1 MENRRN
7 QEKTEQQLQKVTET
21 QKQTQGEIMSQL
33 KEHKQKLDAITDI
46 QAQLELQQQ
55 QQDEF

>member
-1 MENRRN
+1 
-7 QEKTEQQLQKVTET
+7 
-21 QKQTQGEIMSQL
+21 MSQL

-46 QAQLELQQQ
+46 HAQLELQQQ